1 MNFLLVNDDG
11 INSPGL
17 HALAKA
23 ASEKGRVFVC
33 APDRQQSAK
42 SHAITLGKEVAV
54 KEERVPFVDKAWS
67 AGGTPA
73 DCTRLGFQLCR
84 EEGVEIDMVLSGI
97 NMGANLGK
105 DTIYSGTV
113 GAAMEAAMTGIH
125 AMAVSVDSHEASHFG
140 GACAIA
146 MSAVDRVMKELP
158 AAIVLSINT
167 PDIPEEELKGVRVTG
182 LGPRFYED
190 RFVKTADGYYKVE
203 GEPID
208 PSAYDPMTVDVGAVN
223 EGYAAVT
230 PLSFDLTAAAGFDMI
245 KDWSFR
251 I

>member
-54 KEERVPFVDKAWS
+54 KEERVPFADKAWS

-84 EEGVEIDMVLSGI
+84 EEGIEIDMVLSGI

-125 AMAVSVDSHEASHFG
+125 AMAVSVDSHEASHFD

-146 MSAVDRVMKELP
+146 MSAADRVMNELP

-167 PDIPEEELKGVRVTG
+167 PDIPEEELKAKVAMLEARNRD
-182 LGPRFYED
+182 LQMENDLLKKAEELSRNKRF
-190 RFVKTADGYYKVE
+190 R
-203 GEPID
+203 
-208 PSAYDPMTVDVGAVN
+208 
-223 EGYAAVT
+223 
-230 PLSFDLTAAAGFDMI
+230 
-245 KDWSFR
+245 
-251 I
+251 

>member
-1 MNFLLVNDDG
+1 M
-11 INSPGL
+11 
-17 HALAKA
+17 
-23 ASEKGRVFVC
+23 
-33 APDRQQSAK
+33 
-42 SHAITLGKEVAV
+42 
-54 KEERVPFVDKAWS
+54 KEERVPFADKAWS

-84 EEGVEIDMVLSGI
+84 EEGIEIDMVLSGI

-125 AMAVSVDSHEASHFG
+125 AMAVSVDSHEASHFD

-146 MSAVDRVMKELP
+146 MSAADRVMNELP